1 MRKWWEILLRN
12 SDYPIRCTIWYV
24 SYLGGTIYRELL
36 ILILHAWYYMPNH
49 NHSIIRTPPYNQG
62 HIEPPKVARGHATF
76 VDGKMLSV
84 TKYRIQIYW
93 YKHVTRRCAPLMR
106 SLTAKWFFEMAGIP
120 SAAFVF
126 DDNLATK
133 LTQKQTSNCCREWW
147 MLHLHPAILSL
158 NLACY
163 TGRSGTQ
170 TSRST
175 CASWLRLD
183 GVSILKSVALI
194 FLAAIPWEYFLSNV
208 CNHTLHAIS
217 CA

>member
-1 MRKWWEILLRN
+1 
-12 SDYPIRCTIWYV
+12 
-24 SYLGGTIYRELL
+24 
-36 ILILHAWYYMPNH
+36 MPNR

-126 DDNLATK
+126 DDDLATELETYAK
-133 LTQKQTSNCCREWW
+133 ANVEL
-147 MLHLHPAILSL
+147 LSRVV
-158 NLACY
+158 N
-163 TGRSGTQ
+163 
-170 TSRST
+170 
-175 CASWLRLD
+175 
-183 GVSILKSVALI
+183 VALASSDT
-194 FLAAIPWEYFLSNV
+194 FSESGL
-208 CNHTLHAIS
+208 LHW
-217 CA
+217 